1 MTTPE
6 TTILKTP
13 ILTTKSSDVTL
24 AGPRRQLFIERYVLE
39 RASKFDVGKEKEQAW
54 QATLDAES
62 IYEMFLQRDKGNV
75 LSGQSQCGV
84 QQHVTRARP
93 KKSANLDPF
102 K

>member
-1 MTTPE
+1 MTTSM
-6 TTILKTP
+6 TY
-13 ILTTKSSDVTL
+13 S
-24 AGPRRQLFIERYVLE
+24 RRQSFIERYVLE
-39 RASKFDVGKEKEQAW
+39 RASQFDVGTVKDQAW

-75 LSGQSQCGV
+75 LPGQSQCGV
-84 QQHVTRARP
+84 QQHVILARP

>member
-6 TTILKTP
+6 TTI
-13 ILTTKSSDVTL
+13 
-24 AGPRRQLFIERYVLE
+24 PRRQLFIERYVLE

-62 IYEMFLQRDKGNV
+62 IYEMFLQRDKGKV
-75 LSGQSQCGV
+75 TSGQPSPKHGPQLATLA
-84 QQHVTRARP
+84 QL
-93 KKSANLDPF
+93 KKSANLDPL

>member
-6 TTILKTP
+6 TT

-75 LSGQSQCGV
+75 LPRASQGGV
-84 QQHVTRARP
+84 QQQVTPGRP
-93 KKSANLDPF
+93 EKSANLDPF